1 MRLLIA
7 DDHTLL
13 RETVKGF
20 IESSEPESAVT
31 TADSLPDALRRA
43 GEARFDLVLLD
54 LDMPGMNGFA
64 GLVEMKRRQPQTP
77 VGIMSALA
85 TPENVVAA
93 MDAGAAAFIPKTM
106 GAKPMLMALRLVL
119 AGERYVPADLL
130 KAVQESGAMAQ
141 RARARPA
148 ISADEARILELLK
161 QGKANKEIGR
171 LLGLEEYTV
180 KYHVRGIFR
189 KLGARN
195 RTEAVKIAI
204 EQGLPGARGGA

>member
-13 RETVKGF
+13 RETVKNF
-20 IESSEPESAVT
+20 IEAAESGASVV
-31 TADSLPDALRRA
+31 TADSLSEALRQTEQA
-43 GEARFDLVLLD
+43 SYDLVLLD
-54 LDMPGMNGFA
+54 LDMPGMNGLA
-64 GLVEMKRRQPQTP
+64 GLAEMRKKRPNQP

-106 GAKPMLMALRLVL
+106 GAKPMLAALRLVL

-130 KAVQESGAMAQ
+130 KVVQESS
-141 RARARPA
+141 ARAREAPA
-148 ISADEARILELLK
+148 RPAMTPDEARILELLK

-171 LLGLEEYTV
+171 LLGIEEYTV

-189 KLGARN
+189 KLGAKN
-195 RTEAVKIAI
+195 RTQAVKIAL
-204 EQGLPGARGGA
+204 EQQLPGS